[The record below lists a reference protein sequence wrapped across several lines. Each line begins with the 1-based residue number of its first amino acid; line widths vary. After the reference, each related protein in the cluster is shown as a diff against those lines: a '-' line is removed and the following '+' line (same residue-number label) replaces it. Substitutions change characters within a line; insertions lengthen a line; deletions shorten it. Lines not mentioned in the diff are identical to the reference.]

1 MGNLPSLWDE
11 ERSAKT
17 SIQSKAQDSVNIKLS
32 CADFGTFDGR
42 SNHWITF
49 KENTLSKAG
58 VGGYAQYFKEDFEE
72 GPGNKEGNNR
82 IFYLLQT
89 ATNGGGASHIVRKHA
104 ATANGHAAWRALLA
118 WYEGPVMS
126 GEISKTLRTKLW
138 ALWLHSKDDINK
150 HINDFML
157 YMDQLKEPGREER
170 EETLTDLFLDSIID
184 PKFEVTIANCHLRD
198 HISIHECFEAVRK
211 CDNIISR
218 EVIQGEGGGKYKF
231 RRLNNNTRQQAQGGA
246 RLDGSY
252 RPYAEWQKLSPEQR
266 ASILE
271 AREKERS
278 GKDEVPGN
286 EKDKETGT
294 TETGKGRQPRNK
306 RRTRR
311 QVTNPGSDQQ
321 DGDGDPHG
329 DGDPL

>member
-1 MGNLPSLWDE
+1 M
-11 ERSAKT
+11 
-17 SIQSKAQDSVNIKLS
+17 
-32 CADFGTFDGR
+32 DG
-42 SNHWITF
+42 
-49 KENTLSKAG
+49 L
-58 VGGYAQYFKEDFEE
+58 
-72 GPGNKEGNNR
+72 
-82 IFYLLQT
+82 
-89 ATNGGGASHIVRKHA
+89 
-104 ATANGHAAWRALLA
+104 
-118 WYEGPVMS
+118 
-126 GEISKTLRTKLW
+126 
-138 ALWLHSKDDINK
+138 
-150 HINDFML
+150 
-157 YMDQLKEPGREER
+157 
-170 EETLTDLFLDSIID
+170 
-184 PKFEVTIANCHLRD
+184 
-198 HISIHECFEAVRK
+198 
-211 CDNIISR
+211 
-218 EVIQGEGGGKYKF
+218 
-231 RRLNNNTRQQAQGGA
+231 
-246 RLDGSY
+246 Y